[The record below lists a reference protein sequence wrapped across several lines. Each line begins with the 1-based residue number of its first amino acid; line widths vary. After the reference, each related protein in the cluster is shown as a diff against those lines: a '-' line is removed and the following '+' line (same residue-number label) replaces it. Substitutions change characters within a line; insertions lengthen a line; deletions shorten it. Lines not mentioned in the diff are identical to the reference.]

1 MSELTDL
8 IRDYGGYAGLASVL
22 GLAVL
27 SLLYFAQAREVKR
40 LREWAGRA
48 PERAAELEQR
58 VSAEAARRAQV
69 VPAPT
74 PAPAA
79 AAAAPAN
86 GAPAAGPAEAAAAA
100 AAVAGPAEARTS
112 AAPGQE
118 PAPGTPGAGDRDG
131 DEPAEDDAPV
141 AAPAADGGG
150 PTAPVNGAVAAG
162 ATVETPAVE
171 PAPAEPRTSLP
182 PPQEAASG
190 TFGAGT
196 AAPAGASASAAPAP
210 PAPAPAAASPA
221 RPPVPPPAVPPRT
234 VAAGG
239 RPPGAVASRPV
250 APRPAPAGARI
261 ATPPPAGGGRSG
273 PRRGTLLGAGA
284 AALALAAV
292 AVVLVTALGGD
303 DPTAAP
309 APNTI
314 ASPGAAT
321 APAPIARNEVTVA
334 VLNGT
339 AVGGLAARIA
349 DDIRGS
355 GFRVPEELVDNALEP
370 RSATQIAYEE
380 GARREALEVA
390 RVIEIGEDSLIPLD
404 QSTRVFAGQG
414 SLTPRVVV
422 TVGADQDQ
430 Q

>member
-1 MSELTDL
+1 
-8 IRDYGGYAGLASVL
+8 V
-22 GLAVL
+22 
-27 SLLYFAQAREVKR
+27 
-40 LREWAGRA
+40 
-48 PERAAELEQR
+48 
-58 VSAEAARRAQV
+58 
-69 VPAPT
+69 
-74 PAPAA
+74 
-79 AAAAPAN
+79 
-86 GAPAAGPAEAAAAA
+86 
-100 AAVAGPAEARTS
+100 
-112 AAPGQE
+112 APGPD
-118 PAPGTPGAGDRDG
+118 PAPGTLDGDGDDG
-131 DEPAEDDAPV
+131 DEPVPAPDG
-141 AAPAADGGG
+141 AAP
-150 PTAPVNGAVAAG
+150 APVNGAVAAG
-162 ATVETPAVE
+162 ATVDAAAVEPVEPRTSVPPGRE
-171 PAPAEPRTSLP
+171 PAPATL
-182 PPQEAASG
+182 
-190 TFGAGT
+190 GAG
-196 AAPAGASASAAPAP
+196 AAAAAGATASAAPAA
-210 PAPAPAAASPA
+210 PAPAPAPVPATPAPAAANPPA
-221 RPPVPPPAVPPRT
+221 PPAVSPPPAVPPRT